1 MNDKEVREM
10 LENEQIPEELEP
22 DRIKT
27 MLDEKA
33 PAAKRK
39 KITAVSRFAAIA
51 AACAVVSG
59 TAVYVAGHGNNIN
72 KKKDSSLVSGTSSHQ
87 TGTSAA
93 VFPSD
98 NILTPDVP
106 DPGTVTPAPYMS
118 GAEDY
123 GEIYELMRNTYED
136 FQKSNSRYIYFE
148 DESIKGID
156 YAEET
161 NGDTINGV
169 PKSNGDAEPAGNDD
183 HGAEHSDTFN
193 QEEGVLEADIV
204 KTDGKT
210 IYCLDNS
217 YYGDTNCVI
226 KAVDVKDGKF
236 GEVREI
242 DVTGAL
248 RAKGNTDSRI
258 DIYRKQLYLYN
269 DMLIFIATY
278 REEATDV
285 MYRTTKNI
293 YSKPK
298 TAALAFSAD
307 SSHKLLGSYV
317 QDGSFS
323 DVRISP
329 EGYLYIITDYSTV
342 NITDING
349 KDDIEKYIPRT
360 GDLSAMSPIVPAD
373 ILMPECR
380 AEPSPY
386 LSYSVISSLDLNT
399 SGSMTVSAS
408 KALAGYSGQIYC
420 SAENLY
426 TAAYDYGKYMFGD
439 DEEVQY
445 GFTTTRTTET
455 ELTRIAIKGGQI
467 TPVASGKIPGIV
479 NDQFSMSEYN
489 GHFRVA
495 VTCSE
500 YKMTYTKGEYYEYY
514 EYCTDEADGGY
525 GSYKELEEP
534 KKVEYGYYDYD
545 SMNQDNRVYVL
556 DLDFNTVGSI
566 SGFGIDESVK
576 SVNFNGDMAYV
587 VTYEQTDPLFAIDLS
602 DPSEPVILDEL
613 KMLGYSSYMQKW
625 DDGLLLGFGPDA
637 DEKGRENGLKLAM
650 FDNSDPND
658 LKLAGVYTISDDGS
672 SWIYSSAERER
683 KALFIH
689 PEKNLVGF
697 PVTIMRDDK
706 ENDWICQYSYKF
718 FSYEDGKF
726 VPKGEIVN
734 NYGYSDLQYSIN
746 TSKYGEFTR
755 ALYIGDYIYA
765 VSDTGLYSAD
775 MDTITVKDKVSFTD

>member
-22 DRIKT
+22 ERIKA

-72 KKKDSSLVSGTSSHQ
+72 KKKDSSLVSGTSAS
-87 TGTSAA
+87 GL
-93 VFPSD
+93 PID
-98 NILTPDVP
+98 DILTPDEP
-106 DPGTVTPAPYMS
+106 APGTVTPAPYMS

-136 FQKSNSRYIYFE
+136 YQKTSSRYIRFE

-156 YAEET
+156 YAEES
-161 NGDTINGV
+161 NGDTSYSV
-169 PKSNGDAEPAGNDD
+169 PQTDGSGEFTGNGDSGT
-183 HGAEHSDTFN
+183 EHSDTFN
-193 QEEGVLEADIV
+193 QEDGVLESDIV

-210 IYCLDNS
+210 IYCIDNS
-217 YYGDTNCVI
+217 YYGSPDCVI
-226 KAVDVKDGKF
+226 KAVDVKDGEFRK
-236 GEVREI
+236 VREI
-242 DVTGAL
+242 DVIDTL
-248 RAKGNTDSRI
+248 RKNGSITTNI

-278 REEATDV
+278 SEDIPDEQ
-285 MYRTTKNI
+285 
-293 YSKPK
+293 YSTMRYLYSRKK
-298 TAALAFSAD
+298 TAALAFSTD
-307 SSHKLLGSYV
+307 TSHKLLGSYV
-317 QDGSFS
+317 QDGLFS

-349 KDDIEKYIPRT
+349 KNDIDKYIPRT
-360 GDLSAMSPIVPAD
+360 GDLSAMSPIEPAD

-420 SAENLY
+420 SADNLY

-439 DEEVQY
+439 DEDVQY
-445 GFTTTRTTET
+445 GFTTTETTET
-455 ELTRIAIKGGQI
+455 ELTRISIKGGQI
-467 TPVASGKIPGIV
+467 TPVASGKISGTV

-489 GHFRVA
+489 GYFRVA
-495 VTCSE
+495 ATCNE
-500 YKMTYTKGEYYEYY
+500 YKMTYKKGEYYEYY
-514 EYCTDEADGGY
+514 EYCEDDPDDGY

-534 KKVEYGYYDYD
+534 RKVEYGYYDYYE
-545 SMNQDNRVYVL
+545 MKQDNRVYVL
-556 DLDFNTVGSI
+556 DLDFNTVGSV
-566 SGFGIDESVK
+566 SDFGIDESVK
-576 SVNFNGDMAYV
+576 SVNFSGDMAYV
-587 VTYEQTDPLFAIDLS
+587 VTYKQTDPLFAIDLS
-602 DPSEPVILDEL
+602 EPSKPVILDEL

-637 DEKGRENGLKLAM
+637 DEKGREIGVKLAM
-650 FDNSDPND
+650 FDNSDPYD
-658 LKLAGVYTISDDGS
+658 LKLAGVYTISDDGR

-765 VSDTGLYSAD
+765 VSDTGMYSAD
-775 MDTITVKDKVSFTD
+775 MDTITVRDKVSFMN